1 MANYRLFSDAT
12 VDLPDSVCKKL
23 NVEIIP
29 MDFTVDGVNYKH
41 YCDHR
46 EMSIDKFYE
55 KLRNGSTTTT
65 SQINYETFFNIFDE
79 VLKKGED
86 ILYICFTSGMSGTF
100 NTCAI
105 AVADL
110 KEKYP
115 DRKILV
121 ADSLCASIG
130 EGVLVYN
137 AGIKYN
143 EGMEI
148 YDLYKWIT
156 ENRTKVCH
164 WFIVD
169 DLEQLKRGGR
179 ISGATAAVGKALQIK
194 PLISVDM
201 DGKLINISKIRGSKK
216 VYETIIGKLKRDG
229 VNTKNQTVVIGNG
242 DCLDKAK
249 ELAALLKEE
258 KLVSDVII
266 SSIGPII
273 GTHTGTGMLALAFM
287 GERNLK

>member
-12 VDLPDSVCKKL
+12 LDLPDSVCKKL

-41 YCDHR
+41 YCDER
-46 EMSIDKFYE
+46 EMTVNTFYE
-55 KLRNGSTTTT
+55 KLRKGSTTTT
-65 SQINYETFFNIFDE
+65 SQINYETFFNTFE
-79 VLKKGED
+79 KVLKNGED
-86 ILYICFTSGMSGTF
+86 ILYICFTSGLSGTF
-100 NTCAI
+100 NTCSI
-105 AVADL
+105 AVSDL

-148 YDLYKWIT
+148 DELYNWIT
-156 ENRTKVCH
+156 ENKTKVCH

-194 PLISVDM
+194 PLLSVDM
-201 DGKLINISKIRGSKK
+201 NGKLINTSKIRGSKK
-216 VYETIIGKLKRDG
+216 VYETLINKLKKDG
-229 VNTKNQTVVIGNG
+229 INTKEQTVVIGNG
-242 DCLDKAK
+242 SCYEKAE
-249 ELAALLKEE
+249 ELASLLKEE

-266 SSIGPII
+266 SSVGPII
-273 GTHTGTGMLALAFM
+273 GTHTGIGMLALAFL
-287 GERNLK
+287 GERNL